1 MTTLDQHTTP
11 REIVTGVLWTWI
23 LAALVLTAAL
33 LVVAGAFILQ
43 ATAVQVVLA
52 ALLLG
57 TIAFF
62 THQHRHRDD
71 ILKDP
76 RIRAARERRGF

>member
-33 LVVAGAFILQ
+33 TVVAGAFILE
-43 ATAVQVVLA
+43 ATAVQLVLGI
-52 ALLLG
+52 LLVATL
-57 TIAFF
+57 AFF
-62 THQHRHRDD
+62 WHQHRHRSEIDM
-71 ILKDP
+71 DP
-76 RIRAARERRGF
+76 RIRHARERRGF